1 MDSSWCEQ
9 RVPRGMPD
17 GPGMVASSCDS
28 LASGILLSPGSLQ
41 LWLAYSWWSV
51 ELSLTLKKV
60 SERLCLCLR
69 GGLWVSLMLPCVWY
83 FLGCSQG
90 CQVFWCWCWCWCLFV
105 RLGFWRHLVSTSLCT
120 SLCKSRKEITPNHVF
135 HAFPKDTARSMAWLN
150 VIQVPQL
157 FKKSAQD
164 LNRSYRLCSRHFSPK
179 NYTNGT
185 TSSRLLQ
192 NALPDQNLN
201 CVATS
206 PPISSSITPT
216 DSNGEV
222 ASQASKCSSL
232 KHAIEDDSHAYTDLN
247 HRKQN
252 TSGNYYFFYNI

>member
-1 MDSSWCEQ
+1 
-9 RVPRGMPD
+9 
-17 GPGMVASSCDS
+17 
-28 LASGILLSPGSLQ
+28 
-41 LWLAYSWWSV
+41 
-51 ELSLTLKKV
+51 
-60 SERLCLCLR
+60 
-69 GGLWVSLMLPCVWY
+69 
-83 FLGCSQG
+83 
-90 CQVFWCWCWCWCLFV
+90 
-105 RLGFWRHLVSTSLCT
+105 
-120 SLCKSRKEITPNHVF
+120 
-135 HAFPKDTARSMAWLN
+135 MAWLN

-247 HRKQN
+247 HRQQN
-252 TSGNYYFFYNI
+252 TSDQNAEPTEEEQQQQQQPCTTVEDAASKATNHSTNPCKNEKRLKSADLLNNCRKRINRLIKK